1 MGTRGKRGG
10 GTMVL
15 AGLPCKKMQPDSAA
29 MSKEGLT
36 VLSWNLEGLA
46 EDELDARTRV
56 AMTEVLGL
64 SPTIACFQ
72 EVVPRS
78 LATVQRC
85 LHAVYEDAER
95 ESPPSGSYY
104 FTKLYIR
111 RGSGLTVTD
120 VVRLPFRAGSAMGR
134 DLVRVTLADGC
145 GTHVCVATTHLE
157 STAQQVAVDFDR
169 DVRPILSNHCF
180 ACHGPD
186 EQHREAS
193 LRLDVRREAMRVIE
207 PGDAAASPRPLPG
220 ASPDAAARCPPRP
233 LAR

>member
-1 MGTRGKRGG
+1 MSRNVAGTKESKAGTMGTRGKRGG

-95 ESPPSGSYY
+95 ESPPSGNY

-145 GTHVCVATTHLE
+145 GTHVCVATSHLE
-157 STAQQVAVDFDR
+157 STAQQVAKTR
-169 DVRPILSNHCF
+169 
-180 ACHGPD
+180 
-186 EQHREAS
+186 
-193 LRLDVRREAMRVIE
+193 
-207 PGDAAASPRPLPG
+207 
-220 ASPDAAARCPPRP
+220 
-233 LAR
+233 

>member
-1 MGTRGKRGG
+1 
-10 GTMVL
+10 MVL

-95 ESPPSGSYY
+95 ESPPSRSY

-120 VVRLPFRAGSAMGR
+120 VVRNPFRAGSAMGR

-186 EQHREAS
+186 EQHREAGARRA
-193 LRLDVRREAMRVIE
+193 LVRERLQRRRDVRRELLLVL
-207 PGDAAASPRPLPG
+207 DLDQV
-220 ASPDAAARCPPRP
+220 PDV
-233 LAR
+233 LV

>member
-15 AGLPCKKMQPDSAA
+15 AGLPRKKMQPDSAA

-95 ESPPSGSYY
+95 ESPPSGSSQSC
-104 FTKLYIR
+104 T
-111 RGSGLTVTD
+111 SD
-120 VVRLPFRAGSAMGR
+120 AEAGSRSPTSCGFPFA
-134 DLVRVTLADGC
+134 LA
-145 GTHVCVATTHLE
+145 
-157 STAQQVAVDFDR
+157 
-169 DVRPILSNHCF
+169 P
-180 ACHGPD
+180 PW
-186 EQHREAS
+186 
-193 LRLDVRREAMRVIE
+193 
-207 PGDAAASPRPLPG
+207 DAIWCA
-220 ASPDAAARCPPRP
+220 
-233 LAR
+233 